1 MNTNKLINISEFL
14 KGILIVFSYILLI
27 AILSILFSFFKN
39 LKLINFT
46 IYFSCAILYSI
57 IYLKDLIN
65 DFKDFKNNYKTIIK
79 TTFKYWLIGFIIMI
93 ISSII
98 IAFLKIEINANQEA
112 NIELLN
118 NMPLIEFICAVLFAP
133 IIEELIFRRSFKN
146 ISSNKHIYAITSG
159 LIFALLHV
167 TSSLTDN
174 TSLIMLIY
182 LIPYGALGIA
192 FGYAYRKTNNI
203 YGTMIMHSFHNA
215 LSLLQII
222 LIGCII

>member
-1 MNTNKLINISEFL
+1 MN
-14 KGILIVFSYILLI
+14 
-27 AILSILFSFFKN
+27 
-39 LKLINFT
+39 
-46 IYFSCAILYSI
+46 
-57 IYLKDLIN
+57 
-65 DFKDFKNNYKTIIK
+65 
-79 TTFKYWLIGFIIMI
+79 
-93 ISSII
+93 
-98 IAFLKIEINANQEA
+98 FLKIEINANQEA

>member
-133 IIEELIFRRSFKN
+133 IIEELKDLSKIYHQTN
-146 ISSNKHIYAITSG
+146 IS
-159 LIFALLHV
+159 
-167 TSSLTDN
+167 
-174 TSLIMLIY
+174 M
-182 LIPYGALGIA
+182 P
-192 FGYAYRKTNNI
+192 
-203 YGTMIMHSFHNA
+203 
-215 LSLLQII
+215 
-222 LIGCII
+222 

>member
-146 ISSNKHIYAITSG
+146 I
-159 LIFALLHV
+159 ALLHV

-174 TSLIMLIY
+174 SSLIMLIY

-203 YGTMIMHSFHNA
+203 YGTMIMHSIHNA
-215 LSLLQII
+215 LSLVQII